1 MSSIERV
8 IVDECVGQ
16 DSPLVGQLRQR
27 FGEQPVKFVFLATK
41 HPGIPD
47 IEILDKL
54 LDVRSALLT
63 QDRVLHN
70 PNVAL
75 GACGNNNNNV
85 KVDKSLKA
93 VAATSEINPVPAAHA
108 INLSFIPKGITALD
122 SMTLHPVTAADLS
135 NGHWITIAQTKNG
148 KTEAF
153 QASVFKVS
161 EVNNNQKVVE
171 LWVAE
176 LPGGGT
182 AANILGLKIGQKF
195 VNVSE
200 DVLLGKNKNN

>member
-1 MSSIERV
+1 MSSKSRYRDKSSLKRISPEQKRGNNFMNTGFLNRCKVLINSQRRALV
-8 IVDECVGQ
+8 IGQ
-16 DSPLVGQLRQR
+16 TLCLVAIAAI
-27 FGEQPVKFVFLATK
+27 FLAM
-41 HPGIPD
+41 P
-47 IEILDKL
+47 L
-54 LDVRSALLT
+54 
-63 QDRVLHN
+63 
-70 PNVAL
+70 VAL

-85 KVDKSLKA
+85 KVEKTLKA
-93 VAATSEINPVPAAHA
+93 VAATSQINPGPAKNAL
-108 INLSFIPKGITALD
+108 NLTFIPKGVIALD
-122 SMTLHPVTAADLS
+122 SMTLHPVTEADLS

-176 LPGGGT
+176 LPGGGP